1 MEHDF
6 LFTGYTKLSA
16 FVIRPTEGVTAQKVS
31 ANCYALS
38 VNCTE
43 CVVTQSIPN
52 VPIPRGI
59 GNEFAIVE
67 FRNFY
72 HFQKRKTI
80 SYYEYV
86 TTAV

>member
-1 MEHDF
+1 MEYNF

-16 FVIRPTEGVTAQKVS
+16 FVMRPTEGVTAQKIW

-43 CVVTQSIPN
+43 CVVTQSISN

-59 GNEFAIVE
+59 GNEFPLSNFVISTTFKKGKL
-67 FRNFY
+67 FRIMS
-72 HFQKRKTI
+72 T
-80 SYYEYV
+80 
-86 TTAV
+86 

>member
-1 MEHDF
+1 MEHNF

-16 FVIRPTEGVTAQKVS
+16 FLMRPTEGVTAQKIWP
-31 ANCYALS
+31 NFYALS

-43 CVVTQSIPN
+43 WVLTQSIPN

-67 FRNFY
+67 FHNFY
-72 HFQKRKTI
+72 HF
-80 SYYEYV
+80 
-86 TTAV
+86 